1 MKRIPTIKK
10 VMTPFPLS
18 VDVQASVN
26 DAQDFMR
33 DHHVRHLPVTE
44 NGELVGMIS
53 DRDIKLILGPNSVY
67 PNGEDVK
74 VADAMVQDV
83 YTVDMSER
91 LDRVLTHMAEH
102 HLGSVA
108 VTRKGKLA
116 GVFTMTDACDTFAQF
131 LREQVR
137 RSGGGEA
144 A

>member
-1 MKRIPTIKK
+1 MKRIPSIKS

-26 DAQDFMR
+26 DAQAFMR
-33 DHHVRHLPVTE
+33 EHHIRHLPVTE

-53 DRDIKLILGPNSVY
+53 DRDIKLILGPDFAY
-67 PNGEDVK
+67 PDGKELK
-74 VADAMVQDV
+74 VSDAMVRDV

-91 LDRVLTHMAEH
+91 LDRVLRHMAEQ

-116 GVFTMTDACDTFAQF
+116 GVFTMTDACGAFADF